1 MGVLLLVLLVR
12 RHQQPGYAMP
22 VSVLVIG
29 AVCLALT
36 TAGAAIATYR
46 GELVKPW
53 LTLLTTLLFLAA
65 FITLFSIG
73 ALVLIVALASLIARA
88 RLRGVQPV
96 ARPRTRVGAGLLL
109 SLGLAPLSLLAVEQP
124 VVACMPDGVSNA
136 SPIWTWFGSGG
147 FSSGG
152 SGSSSSSNHVS
163 TGTVT
168 VGGTT
173 YMYTCAG
180 EDLVQFAAH

>member
-1 MGVLLLVLLVR
+1 
-12 RHQQPGYAMP
+12 MP

-65 FITLFSIG
+65 FISLFSIG

-96 ARPRTRVGAGLLL
+96 DAPRTRVGAGLLL

-124 VVACMPDGVSNA
+124 VVACMPDGVSNS
-136 SPIWTWFGSGG
+136 SPIWTWFGSGEGG

-180 EDLVQFAAH
+180 EDLVNFAAH